1 MLKRRIAALDV
12 GQVLILPIPSDKEPA
27 KFINVVASTASHV
40 RRDTDRLFCVR
51 RRADLVVVTR
61 ITERDRETG
70 RHFRPEAER
79 IASMAPGSR
88 EVFPW
93 PGGQYDLSYAV
104 RLRQNIRYLHN
115 SKGMAF
121 TTRSL
126 SSGLAIARVA

>member
-1 MLKRRIAALDV
+1 MLTRRLAVLDV
-12 GQVLILPIPSDKEPA
+12 GQTLILPIPAERAAA

-40 RRDTDRLFCVR
+40 RRDTGHLFCVR
-51 RRADLVVVTR
+51 RRADQVVVTR

-93 PGGQYDLSYAV
+93 PGGEYNLPFAV
-104 RLRQNIRYLHN
+104 RLRQNVRYLKN
-115 SKGMAF
+115 RKGMSF
-121 TTRSL
+121 MTRSL
-126 SSGLAIARVA
+126 SVGLAVSRIA